1 MSELNPCPFCGSE
14 AKIEGAHSRG
24 FYIECSGCQK
34 QTRLSAYPE
43 DAMKAWNT
51 RASEAAIRAQ
61 VIEEVRAN
69 VRNITDHIGVEYLSI
84 LKLSEMLDRMKSEGG
99 KA

>member
-61 VIEEVRAN
+61 VIEEVRAELN
-69 VRNITDHIGVEYLSI
+69 KVNTVDEVDALF
-84 LKLSEMLDRMKSEGG
+84 DRMKSDGG
-99 KA
+99 K